1 MWTYQNAPSTTTTG
15 GRRDAVRLLVKD
27 NSTLRGTL
35 LQDEE
40 IAFFLSLN
48 GNNVLR
54 GAAYACRALAAR
66 EAQAKRVGDLS
77 IQGLGENYLKLAAQ
91 YESQADMQA
100 TPYAGGIGVFDHLS
114 RELDTDRLA
123 PVFSKAMIQNP
134 NVNTPGSTISTTGF
148 I

>member
-1 MWTYQNAPSTTTTG
+1 MWTYENAPSTTTTG

-40 IAFFLSLN
+40 IAFFLTLN

-66 EAQAKRVGDLS
+66 EARAKRVGDLS
-77 IQGLGENYLKLAAQ
+77 IEGLGENYLTLAAQ

-114 RELDTDRLA
+114 RELDNDRLA
-123 PVFSKAMIQNP
+123 PAFTKTMIQNP
-134 NVNTPGSTISTTGF
+134 KVTPIGTTGTTGF
-148 I
+148 IV